1 MAYEL
6 EEMIQ
11 HKWVG
16 QLTEG
21 HAPISAFCSYQRP
34 EHREDAGGTHN
45 EQPAQGLGVVVLD
58 HLNHPQEGLHPRPPQ
73 VPHVES
79 FQVHQAGPGAAA
91 DMGPLTTPC
100 PATSQH
106 PLWGAGGG
114 PTDRDGW
121 RGLVRQGWEQKGQGS
136 QDTLVDPA
144 TMGRP
149 HSEEAQSVGSKAEH
163 PNSSVTFT
171 PGSCVT

>member
-1 MAYEL
+1 MYLQGVTFVAYEL
-6 EEMIQ
+6 EEMTQ

-106 PLWGAGGG
+106 PLWGAGGAN
-114 PTDRDGW
+114 
-121 RGLVRQGWEQKGQGS
+121 RQGWMER
-136 QDTLVDPA
+136 L
-144 TMGRP
+144 
-149 HSEEAQSVGSKAEH
+149 SEAGLGTEGAG
-163 PNSSVTFT
+163 VTGHT
-171 PGSCVT
+171 RGSCHHGEATQ